1 MVAME
6 TNESNVPRVTIR
18 DVAAAA
24 GVSMATVSNVVNG
37 HAHVREGTSRK
48 VLDAIDQLGYRP
60 SRAAK
65 SLPAGRTFLLGYC
78 LAGGRRPNAALD
90 SFLREIAITASG
102 ADLELLL
109 FARHGDQSSIEPYV
123 DLLRRGGADGFVLA
137 DIVYDDPRARF
148 LAERNIPFACFGRVE
163 DPAGVSWVDIDGA
176 AGMRM
181 AVEHLIESGHERIA
195 LVGWPE
201 GSLAGDDRIVGATSA
216 LRSAGLTPDRIVRAS
231 NDFDRGRALVTELL
245 DHHDPTAVA
254 CVSDDLALGVMA
266 GLRAAGIDPG
276 RQVAVTGFDDTPAAT
291 LTSPSLTSLRQPM
304 DRVGA
309 LLVERLVAQIRGT
322 TPPEPTLVEP
332 ELVVR
337 ASTRT
342 EDG

>member
-1 MVAME
+1 MVVME
-6 TNESNVPRVTIR
+6 TSETSGPRVTIR

-24 GVSMATVSNVVNG
+24 GVSVATVSNVVNG

-48 VLDAIDQLGYRP
+48 VLDAIERLGYRP

-78 LAGGRRPNAALD
+78 LAGGPTPNAALD

-109 FARHGDQSSIEPYV
+109 FARQGDQSPTEPYV
-123 DLLRRGGADGFVLA
+123 ELLRRGGADGFVLA
-137 DIVYDDPRARF
+137 DIGYDDPRARF

-163 DPAGVSWVDIDGA
+163 DPPGVSWVDIDGA
-176 AGMRM
+176 TGLRM
-181 AVEHLIESGHERIA
+181 AVEHLVDLGHERIA

-201 GSLAGDDRIVGATSA
+201 GSLAGDDRIRGAVAA
-216 LRSAGLTPDRIVRAS
+216 LDAAGLEADRIVRS
-231 NDFDRGRALVTELL
+231 TNEFDRGRQLVADLL
-245 DHHDPTAVA
+245 DRYDPTAVA

-266 GLRAAGIDPG
+266 GLRDAGIEPG
-276 RQVAVTGFDDTPAAT
+276 GQVAVTGFDDTPAAM
-291 LTSPSLTSLRQPM
+291 LTAPGLSSLRQPM

-342 EDG
+342 DDG